1 MPKKGK
7 TIQKYETGEHR
18 ADLFGYYERDYNET
32 GKVPKGFHI
41 WPEER
46 DMHSVREHNDDK
58 KK

>member
-7 TIQKYETGEHR
+7 TLHKYEKGEHR
-18 ADLFGYYERDYNET
+18 ADLFGHYYKDYQES

-41 WPEER
+41 WPYEK
-46 DMHSVREHNDDK
+46 DMHSVREHHDDK

>member
-18 ADLFGYYERDYNET
+18 ADLFGHYYRDYSSS

-41 WPEER
+41 
-46 DMHSVREHNDDK
+46 
-58 KK
+58 